1 MRPLLA
7 AQAADDTGTHK
18 RMGRTNRVCSACVC
32 CGIHAD
38 AAVRVYCRTQKFVM
52 QPGIPVE
59 TATKVYRRYLKLEP
73 THVEEYIAYL
83 KKKVR
88 AEAFV
93 CEVIISSLDS
103 MNPGSTN
110 VRTCF

>member
-7 AQAADDTGTHK
+7 AQAADDAGTHT
-18 RMGRTNRVCSACVC
+18 RMARTNRVCSACVC

-38 AAVRVYCRTQKFVM
+38 AVRVYCRTQIFVM

-88 AEAFV
+88 AEASV
-93 CEVIISSLDS
+93 CKVIPSSLNS
-103 MNPGSTN
+103 MEPGSTN
-110 VRTCF
+110 VQTCF